1 MTTQCP
7 LTHHRSLSVLPASQ
21 KSGAAVKI
29 IRKMGKLERRKIFKM
44 KKSGLS
50 GMEQDSSDDEE

>member
-1 MTTQCP
+1 MQVKQAVNLDTQ
-7 LTHHRSLSVLPASQ
+7 Q
-21 KSGAAVKI
+21 DAAVKI

>member
-1 MTTQCP
+1 M
-7 LTHHRSLSVLPASQ
+7 RAAMMPAHEPATFHFTAQ

-29 IRKMGKLERRKIFKM
+29 IRKMGKLERRKIFKL

-50 GMEQDSSDDEE
+50 GMEQDSSDEE